1 MQPVSSFW
9 EASVQRDSL
18 FGHLASR
25 SGQPE
30 NVATEA
36 LNYILNRSSVARRA
50 FLQYAKQADVELP
63 DTLLFRTQATGS
75 DNAIP
80 DLVGTDSESRQVFL
94 IEAKFWAGLTD
105 NQPVAYL
112 KRLPAQV
119 DGLLLF
125 IAPALRFDTLWSE
138 LLRRCHNE
146 NVAVEESHND
156 IAQDFRAVRVGP
168 NHALAITSW
177 RAILE
182 YILRTLENGGEH
194 SVASDVQ
201 QLQGLCE
208 RMDSHA
214 FLPLS
219 SAELT
224 SNTGARI
231 VQYCEIVDEAT
242 REAVAA
248 GFASTEGLSYTRGAA
263 YYGRYLLLAGNQCLL
278 HFSGE
283 LWGRLRATPLW
294 LRIDHL
300 QSKPWIKDALA
311 SLEREQPPRL
321 ISHGGYLLVPI
332 ELLTGAEKQAVVSDV
347 SEQMEK
353 VAKLLHD
360 HNLSDQEATTGT
372 SNIPASPGS

>member
-1 MQPVSSFW
+1 M
-9 EASVQRDSL
+9 QRDSL

-36 LNYILNRSSVARRA
+36 LNYILNRSSVAQRA

-75 DNAIP
+75 DMAIP
-80 DLVGTDSESRQVFL
+80 DLVGTDSESRQVL
-94 IEAKFWAGLTD
+94 LVEAKFWAGLTD

-112 KRLPAQV
+112 NRLPSQA

-125 IAPALRFDTLWSE
+125 VAPALRSETLWSE
-138 LLRRCHNE
+138 LLRRCQDEHFA
-146 NVAVEESHND
+146 VAQSHND
-156 IAQDFRAVRVGP
+156 IAQDFKAIKVGP
-168 NHALAITSW
+168 THTLALASW
-177 RAILE
+177 RAVLVFIQRALE
-182 YILRTLENGGEH
+182 TEGEF
-194 SVASDVQ
+194 SAASDVQ

-208 RMDSHA
+208 RMDSDA
-214 FLPLS
+214 FLPLRS
-219 SAELT
+219 EELT
-224 SNTGARI
+224 SDTGARI
-231 VQYCEIVDEAT
+231 VQYCEIVNEAIGQ
-242 REAVAA
+242 ASAA
-248 GFASTEGLSYTRGAA
+248 DIASTEGLRPTQGPGF
-263 YYGRYLLLAGNQCLL
+263 YGRYLRLQGHQCHLQ
-278 HFSGE
+278 FNAK

-321 ISHGGYLLVPI
+321 IAHRDYLLVPI
-332 ELLTGAEKQAVVSDV
+332 EMLTGAEKQEVVSAV
-347 SEQMEK
+347 FEQVEE

-360 HNLSDQEATTGT
+360 YDQAK
-372 SNIPASPGS
+372 